1 MLHKGPF
8 RETDLARLA
17 KRFRKQAGKNRAQA
31 GRDLGVSQTSIF
43 QAEEIPG
50 QSLLKLRIRMIEMY
64 SRFKVIGGLFSLIDG
79 KIKKRR
85 RI

>member
-17 KRFRKQAGKNRAQA
+17 KLFRKQAGRNRAQA
-31 GRDLGVSQTSIF
+31 ARDLGVSQTSIF
-43 QAEEIPG
+43 QAEEIPE

-64 SRFKVIGGLFSLIDG
+64 SRFKVESGRFELIDRKNG
-79 KIKKRR
+79 KRQAT
-85 RI
+85 